1 MEQTLSVIERCPSC
15 SGALEIR
22 ELHCPQCDLQLR
34 GHFQPPTSQAQPLAW
49 LTPDQQAFLRLFVTS
64 SGNLSDVERTLGV
77 SYPTVRAKLDDLIA
91 AFSEPPSAAPGRRA
105 TTAQRATAQATDQP
119 APRTRREV
127 LNAVAEGRLSAADAA
142 ALLRRLPDTAAPR
155 Q

>member
-1 MEQTLSVIERCPSC
+1 MEQPLSAIECCPSC

-22 ELHCPQCDLQLR
+22 ELHCPRCDLQLR
-34 GHFQPPTSQAQPLAW
+34 GHFQLAANQVQPLAR
-49 LTPDQQAFLRLFVTS
+49 LTADQQAFLRLFVTS

-91 AFSEPPSAAPGRRA
+91 AFSEPPPAAPGRRA
-105 TTAQRATAQATDQP
+105 TTAQPVDQP
-119 APRTRREV
+119 APRTRRDV
-127 LNAVAEGRLSAADAA
+127 LTAVAEGRLSAADAA
-142 ALLRRLPDTAAPR
+142 ALLRRLPDAAAPP